1 MKGFI
6 FATGTAE
13 TLPTHNRSTVIVTVL
28 MHVVLLLVLI
38 GVKTRPVR
46 VSPADVVQTGI
57 AAYVSGPVGTAGT
70 SGVKPAVEPKK
81 TTIARVAK
89 TAPAE
94 DQSDAAQAAGGVGT
108 PGGQAGSGPVRLG
121 SGGSL
126 TLLNK
131 VTPVYPA
138 IMQSARM
145 PGQVVLDA
153 IIHHDG
159 TIGDVTVLR
168 STNDAFAQAA
178 MIAVKQWRYTP
189 IPYEGILT
197 VTVNFTMPR

>member
-1 MKGFI
+1 MKDLVFS
-6 FATGTAE
+6 TGSAAKM
-13 TLPTHNRSTVIVTVL
+13 PTHNRSMTIVTVL
-28 MHVVLLLVLI
+28 LHVILLLVVI
-38 GVKTRPVR
+38 RVKTQPVR
-46 VSPADVVQTGI
+46 VSPAGVMQTGI
-57 AAYVSGPVGTAGT
+57 AAYVPGPVGPAGA
-70 SGVKPAVEPKK
+70 SEAKPVIERKK
-81 TTIARVAK
+81 DTIARVAK
-89 TAPAE
+89 AAPKE
-94 DQSDAAQAAGGVGT
+94 DQSDAAQTTGGGGT

-121 SGGSL
+121 GGGSL

-131 VTPVYPA
+131 VTPLYPA
-138 IMQSARM
+138 IMQSARVA
-145 PGQVVLDA
+145 GQVVLDA

-159 TIGDVTVLR
+159 TIGDVTVLQ